1 MNNSEPC
8 LILTATIDPKGMTL
22 LVRSKIEDRL
32 NDYKKSFTKWLANPY
47 VKKLIFVENSGYD
60 LSFFEELKKNYKSK
74 DIEIISCKTNN
85 DYPRHLGKGYGESLC
100 LKEIVEKSNLF
111 KNSKNFIA
119 VTGRHYVKNYEDFI
133 KEFKK
138 SEKDIFLNLRDNLK
152 FADTNCYGGSS
163 KFLINYLLP
172 ETQKVNDSKG
182 RYFEHCAANAVLKAI
197 ADGYTFEQQSIYVD
211 IEGYIA
217 SNGKKYKTN
226 FFKKIRLFF
235 YGKIKKYFF
244 KNFKY

>member
-8 LILTATIDPKGMTL
+8 LILTATIDPKGMTH
-22 LVRSKIEDRL
+22 LVRNKIEDRL
-32 NDYKKSFTKWLANPY
+32 NDYKKSFTKWAENIY

-60 LSFFEELKKNYKSK
+60 LSLFHNLKKNYKSK
-74 DIEIISCKTNN
+74 DIEIISCDSNN

-100 LKEIVEKSNLF
+100 LKEVVKKSSLF
-111 KNSKNFIA
+111 KNSESFVA
-119 VTGRHYVKNYEDFI
+119 VTGRYFIKNYVDFI

-138 SEKDIFLNLRDNLK
+138 SKKDIFINLMDNLK
-152 FADTNCYGGSS
+152 FADANCYAGSCN
-163 KFLINYLLP
+163 FLIKYLLP
-172 ETQKVNDSKG
+172 ETENVNDSKG
-182 RYFEHCAANAVLKAI
+182 RYFEHCVANAALKAI
-197 ADGYTFEQQSIYVD
+197 ADGYIFKQQSVYVD

-217 SNGKKYKTN
+217 SNGKKVKTN

-244 KNFKY
+244 NNPRY